1 MKGRGGYLSS
11 PTKYLHMQDDIA
23 AHSDHTAV
31 HLLAEMNIHLKEIL
45 AQWFSVQL
53 LDLQNIT
60 WESPCDILE
69 KVHSLHVV

>member
-1 MKGRGGYLSS
+1 MSDWFVLC
-11 PTKYLHMQDDIA
+11 MQDDIA

-31 HLLAEMNIHLKEIL
+31 HLLAEMNTHLKEIL

-60 WESPCDILE
+60 WESPCDIME
-69 KVHSLHVV
+69 KVRSLCLV

>member
-1 MKGRGGYLSS
+1 
-11 PTKYLHMQDDIA
+11 MQDDIA
-23 AHSDHTAV
+23 THSDHTAV
-31 HLLAEMNIHLKEIL
+31 HLLVEMNTHLKEIL